1 MPLPVRARCHPA
13 SDASRRQNRSGFHQ
27 HQSEW
32 DAHYYFYARYSDGIP
47 CGMEQLTATEA
58 KLIVRQRSRHGQPQK
73 DKWAGTG
80 GTRPCG
86 GRLREVVWPY
96 SLARPAG
103 YRGSKGYIECGWRL
117 GAASVRQHYRQ
128 AHMPFISPCRA
139 LDQVWRNAAS
149 IPRASSMAAVSLVLQ
164 QVEAI
169 VSNTT
174 HCKDG
179 TIVINGGLDVKDLIN
194 FSRPDRPTPS

>member
-1 MPLPVRARCHPA
+1 MSTSSQTRKGENRSCTPTRPWTCATYASCSSGPSPVP
-13 SDASRRQNRSGFHQ
+13 SGIDASRRQNRSGFHQ

-32 DAHYYFYARYSDGIP
+32 VERMMPIIIFMHAIATASP

-58 KLIVRQRSRHGQPQK
+58 NKLIVRQRSRHGQPQK

-103 YRGSKGYIECGWRL
+103 YRGSKGYIECGWRRRIGSSAL
-117 GAASVRQHYRQ
+117 PAGTHAVHLSLPSTRSGLASAQ
-128 AHMPFISPCRA
+128 
-139 LDQVWRNAAS
+139 
-149 IPRASSMAAVSLVLQ
+149 
-164 QVEAI
+164 
-169 VSNTT
+169 
-174 HCKDG
+174 G
-179 TIVINGGLDVKDLIN
+179 
-194 FSRPDRPTPS
+194 